1 VEEVSNVVNFSCP
14 EGRNRGVEEKKKRSE
29 VKGEEREKERETRKK
44 GKKGKTMM
52 LREKQRWLTK
62 EVYIMEMIP
71 LV

>member
-1 VEEVSNVVNFSCP
+1 MNFNCL
-14 EGRNRGVEEKKKRSE
+14 EGGNREVEEKKKRSE
-29 VKGEEREKERETRKK
+29 VKGEEREKERETRKKRKK

-71 LV
+71 LVKK